1 MFLVQEKAIFWN
13 ELIQYFNKQIK
24 YSWTPYACFLG
35 QKIYIFLSMQKSLL
49 MFSLSL
55 IGVSHIIAYIWKGVL
70 LYPVILNID

>member
-1 MFLVQEKAIFWN
+1 
-13 ELIQYFNKQIK
+13 
-24 YSWTPYACFLG
+24 
-35 QKIYIFLSMQKSLL
+35 MQKSLL